1 MSWMDSQDYGS
12 KAKAKVEVR
21 IPELEICIDGEH
33 WIPINK
39 HSVDKC
45 YTDSMPRLLIVVD
58 EIAELT
64 GKSGLKSAE
73 GKREDALKDEIVS
86 NIQSI
91 TQLGRSS
98 GIHCILCT
106 QRNDAAIDKNY
117 ELTIKRNNIYQTIK
131 WFELQIGD
139 EFADGSRCTYLSN
152 WFKDITYKV
161 YIDNDYIICSAGHLL
176 KIDIKDNNTKR
187 NDSVIL
193 PRSISARK
201 AINEYSND
209 WVSVEDL
216 YNIMNHKLEV
226 YTPNLKLY
234 SNNKLI
240 TNIELLGES
249 EVRCIQT
256 NTGHYLIK
264 DFISHNTVIPGIIQN
279 NPLSLD
285 TLVEVKD

>member
-1 MSWMDSQDYGS
+1 MGWWDNQDLGS
-12 KAKAKVEVR
+12 SAKAKTEVKL
-21 IPELEICIDGEH
+21 PELEVCIDGEH
-33 WIPINK
+33 WIPVNK

-64 GKSGLKSAE
+64 QKSGIKTTE
-73 GKREDALKDEIVS
+73 GKREDALKDEIMS

-117 ELTIKRNNIYQTIK
+117 ELTIKRNDKYQTIK

-139 EFADGSRCTYLSN
+139 EFADGSKCTYLSN
-152 WFKDITYKV
+152 WFKDMTYNV
-161 YIDNDYIICSAGHLL
+161 YIDNQYITTSAGHLL
-176 KIDIKDNNTKR
+176 KVDILNNDKKI
-187 NDSVIL
+187 NNIL
-193 PRSISARK
+193 TLERSIIARK
-201 AINEYSND
+201 EVNELNTD
-209 WVSVEDL
+209 WISVEDL
-216 YNIMNHKLEV
+216 YFLIDK
-226 YTPNLKLY
+226 YTII
-234 SNNKLI
+234 SNNKII
-240 TNIELLGES
+240 TKIDKLNES

-264 DFISHNTVIPGIIQN
+264 DFISHNTVISGLIQN

-285 TLVEVKD
+285 TVVEVKD

>member
-1 MSWMDSQDYGS
+1 MGWMDHQDMGS
-12 KAKAKVEVR
+12 NAKAKTEVKL
-21 IPELEICIDGEH
+21 PELEVCIDGEH
-33 WIPINK
+33 WIPVNK

-64 GKSGLKSAE
+64 QKSGIKTTE
-73 GKREDALKDEIVS
+73 GKREDALKDEIMS

-117 ELTIKRNNIYQTIK
+117 ELTIKRNDKYQTIK
-131 WFELQIGD
+131 WFDLQIGD
-139 EFADGSRCTYLSN
+139 EFADGSKCTYLSN
-152 WFKDITYKV
+152 WFKDMTYNV
-161 YIDNDYIICSAGHLL
+161 YIDNQYITTSAGHLL
-176 KIDIKDNNTKR
+176 KVDILNNDKKI
-187 NDSVIL
+187 NNIL
-193 PRSISARK
+193 TLERSIIARK
-201 AINEYSND
+201 EVNELNTD
-209 WVSVEDL
+209 WISVEDL
-216 YNIMNHKLEV
+216 YFLIDK
-226 YTPNLKLY
+226 YTII
-234 SNNKLI
+234 SNNKII
-240 TNIELLGES
+240 TKIDKLNES

-264 DFISHNTVIPGIIQN
+264 DFISHNTVISGLIQN

-285 TLVEVKD
+285 TVVEVKD